1 MGVPRIVPISD
12 LRAAAAALVKETR
25 QTRTPIFITQHGRA
39 TAVLMSIE
47 EYDAA
52 DRAAMDAAIRR
63 GLAEFESG
71 VEGHT
76 LEEVM
81 EEGRRI
87 IESHR

>member
-12 LRAAAAALVKETR
+12 LRAAAAALVKEAR

-47 EYDAA
+47 EYDEA

-63 GLAEFESG
+63 GLVEFDAG
-71 VEGHT
+71 AEGHS

-81 EEGRRI
+81 EESRRI
-87 IESHR
+87 IDGHR

>member
-12 LRAAAAALVKETR
+12 LRAGAAALVKETR

-52 DRAAMDAAIRR
+52 DEVAMREAIRR
-63 GLAEFESG
+63 GIEQMERG
-71 VEGHT
+71 EGRD
-76 LEEVM
+76 LEEVLSDAH
-81 EEGRRI
+81 RI
-87 IESHR
+87 VSGE